1 MVVSA
6 VSSEHDQAEVKVD
19 SRTEQTEEM
28 SEVSS
33 TGILHV
39 YSSFHC

>member
-19 SRTEQTEEM
+19 SRTEQTEET
-28 SEVSS
+28 VSA